1 MNEIR
6 ERIPQI
12 WEAFYNDETH
22 IHPNLSKLNSK
33 KIIMKNIQKKKKII
47 KETDCEIN
55 PLKKSTFLN
64 DDVELFL
71 NKVNI

>member
-33 KIIMKNIQKKKKII
+33 KNYNEKYSKKEKNYKR
-47 KETDCEIN
+47 N
-55 PLKKSTFLN
+55 RL
-64 DDVELFL
+64 
-71 NKVNI
+71 